1 MRGIRQAAR
10 LACHAAVLGIA
21 LTALTACVAP
31 PRIVGPIHTPI
42 APRSVMIFVPPLV
55 PKYYTVVARL
65 DPVGLVVH
73 GCFYFYWSK
82 EWTNRSVLRRDL
94 RDAAR
99 LGANGLLLIPWHTKP
114 GPTAVAMGCLGAPV
128 KHAWAIFVPTD
139 RRSQ

>member
-10 LACHAAVLGIA
+10 LARHAAVLGIA

-55 PKYYTVVARL
+55 PKHYTVVARL
-65 DPVGLVVH
+65 DPVGLTVG
-73 GCFYFYWSK
+73 GCTYYTKPS
-82 EWTNRSVLRRDL
+82 SYVLRLDL

-114 GPTAVAMGCLGAPV
+114 GYKAVANGCLGAPV
-128 KHAWAIFVPTD
+128 RHAWAIFVPTD
-139 RRSQ
+139 RRPQ

>member
-10 LACHAAVLGIA
+10 LARHAAVLGIA

-55 PKYYTVVARL
+55 PKHYTVVARL
-65 DPVGLVVH
+65 DPVGLTV
-73 GCFYFYWSK
+73 GCTYYIV
-82 EWTNRSVLRRDL
+82 TNSYLLKQDL

-114 GPTAVAMGCLGAPV
+114 GARAVTNGCLGAPV
-128 KHAWAIFVPTD
+128 RHAWAIFVPTD
-139 RRSQ
+139 RRPQ